1 MKTAMSTRV
10 MTALVLGAGMLA
22 VVLLLPP
29 IATVLVLTI
38 GVLAGAWEWSA
49 FLRATGKLARG
60 AYVALIAALL
70 VVAWRCTADRA
81 ARDLVGTVETAN
93 TSADQSAIGWPWHG

>member
-10 MTALVLGAGMLA
+10 MTALVLAAGMLA

-38 GVLAGAWEWSA
+38 GVLAGAWEW
-49 FLRATGKLARG
+49 
-60 AYVALIAALL
+60 
-70 VVAWRCTADRA
+70 
-81 ARDLVGTVETAN
+81 
-93 TSADQSAIGWPWHG
+93 